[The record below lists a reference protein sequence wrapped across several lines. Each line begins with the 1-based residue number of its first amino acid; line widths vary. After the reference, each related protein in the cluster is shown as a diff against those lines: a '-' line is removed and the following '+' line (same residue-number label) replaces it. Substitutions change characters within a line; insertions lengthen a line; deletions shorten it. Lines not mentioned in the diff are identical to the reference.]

1 MKNFY
6 SMTREH
12 LGQWLQNQQLH
23 PGHRDLMFRTAYKS
37 MSQTPWLK
45 EGLPKFVQQN
55 TAMEMSCDIPVI
67 HTQQV
72 SEYDQT
78 VKFLFKL
85 KDGQLVES
93 VLMPETSRL
102 TICISSQV
110 GCRQACR
117 FCHTGK
123 MGLQRNLEAGE
134 MIAQIMAANLW
145 ISEHPEWTEK
155 AKLPKDQRVSNVVF
169 MGMGEPL
176 DNLTEVSTALNIMLD
191 PHGLA
196 LAPKKITVSTA
207 GHLDGLKE
215 LVAKNFGVGLA
226 FSLHETDLKRRT
238 WLMPINRRYPLDQV
252 LEFFKTYTQDRKKH
266 VLIQYTVID
275 QVNDSEEHALRLVS
289 TLEGIRVK
297 INLIPLNPVEA
308 NQFEPPDP
316 ARLQGFQSILIQN
329 GIRSMIRFSKGQDID
344 AACGQLVVK
353 KNKSLSANL

>member
-1 MKNFY
+1 
-6 SMTREH
+6 
-12 LGQWLQNQQLH
+12 
-23 PGHRDLMFRTAYKS
+23 
-37 MSQTPWLK
+37 
-45 EGLPKFVQQN
+45 
-55 TAMEMSCDIPVI
+55 
-67 HTQQV
+67 
-72 SEYDQT
+72 
-78 VKFLFKL
+78 
-85 KDGQLVES
+85 
-93 VLMPETSRL
+93 
-102 TICISSQV
+102 
-110 GCRQACR
+110 
-117 FCHTGK
+117 
-123 MGLQRNLEAGE
+123 
-134 MIAQIMAANLW
+134 
-145 ISEHPEWTEK
+145 
-155 AKLPKDQRVSNVVF
+155 

-316 ARLQGFQSILIQN
+316 ARLQRFQSILIQN

-353 KNKSLSANL
+353 KNKSLSANF

>member
-1 MKNFY
+1 
-6 SMTREH
+6 MTRKN
-12 LGQWLQNQQLH
+12 LGQWLQSHKLH
-23 PGHRDLMFRTAYKS
+23 SGHGDLMFRSAYKS
-37 MSQTPWLK
+37 FSLSPWLK
-45 EGLPKFVQQN
+45 EGLPKFVQKNASTELKCELPQ
-55 TAMEMSCDIPVI
+55 I
-67 HTQQV
+67 HTQQI

-85 KDGQLVES
+85 SDGQLVES
-93 VLMPETSRL
+93 VLMPETSRI
-102 TICISSQV
+102 TICLSSQV

-123 MGLQRNLEAGE
+123 MGLLRNLESGE
-134 MIAQIMAANLW
+134 IISQIMAANLW
-145 ISEHPEWTEK
+145 ILENPQWVK
-155 AKLPKDQRVSNVVF
+155 KLDLPQNPCISNVVF

-176 DNLTEVSTALNIMLD
+176 DNLSEVSKALEIMLD

-207 GHLDGLKE
+207 GHLDGLKA
-215 LVAKNFGVGLA
+215 LADQNFGVGLA
-226 FSLHETDLKRRT
+226 FSLHETDLKKRT
-238 WLMPINRRYPLDQV
+238 WLMPINRRYPLDKV
-252 LEFFKTYTQDRKKH
+252 LDFFKNYTQDRKKH

-275 QVNDSEEHALRLVS
+275 QVNDSEEHALRLAR

-297 INLIPLNPVEA
+297 INLIPLNPVET

-316 ARLQGFQSILIQN
+316 ARLQNFQTILIRN

-353 KNKSLSANL
+353 KRKQESTPPL